1 MRLWS
6 LHPRYLDARGLVAL
20 WREGLLA
27 QKVLAGRTRGYRHHP
42 QLIRF
47 ARHADPL
54 ATIGTYLDHVRR
66 EAVRRGYE
74 FRAPITR
81 ARGRCRLT
89 VTTGQLRFELDHL
102 RKKLWRRDRVR
113 YRALARLRRP
123 LPHPLFAARP
133 GPAAS
138 WGVR

>member
-6 LHPRYLDARGLVAL
+6 LHPPYLDGRGLVAL

-27 QKVLAGRTRGYRHHP
+27 QKVLAGHARGYRHHP

-54 ATIGTYLDHVRR
+54 AAIGTYLDHVRR
-66 EAVRRGYE
+66 EGVRRGYE

-81 ARGRCRLT
+81 ARSRRRLT
-89 VTTGQLRFELDHL
+89 VTRLQLRFELDHL
-102 RKKLWRRDRVR
+102 RRKLWRRDRVR
-113 YRALARLRRP
+113 YRALARLRRL
-123 LPHPLFAARP
+123 LPHPLFVARP
-133 GPAAS
+133 GPVAS
-138 WGVR
+138 WEVR